1 MTRITQCD
9 LPCANL
15 DHAQHWA
22 SYSEHPLACAVAVI
36 LWGRKKG
43 KFQERCLKPLRHAW
57 RLRLTAIG
65 TRASHIGKVETI
77 CQPSSLIGDRHRRCA
92 LGPLRARVQ
101 WSIHLPVQTAH
112 FRHNL
117 NTVEF
122 DSRRYGMGDDA
133 GSGKLD
139 IEAVCAGASLRT
151 ALHFSRQLRQ

>member
-1 MTRITQCD
+1 VRFAMREFGPRPTLGELQRTSAGLRCRGH
-9 LPCANL
+9 LVGP
-15 DHAQHWA
+15 
-22 SYSEHPLACAVAVI
+22 E
-36 LWGRKKG
+36 KKS
-43 KFQERCLKPLRHAW
+43 KFQERCLKPLGHAW

-92 LGPLRARVQ
+92 LGPLPARVQ